1 MCLPSK
7 FILVYLDTEL
17 WKFPALLALLVFWT
31 IHLTKKCAN
40 KFLIVE
46 GHWLVSWIQF
56 EEFEELLAWMRVSL
70 SCFKS
75 VSSCKSDSLS
85 AYLLKLAQNRPELHW
100 DPQLLYTD
108 LKVSE
113 VLSCYW
119 KMKLVLL
126 LVLVSYS
133 QHWSGGLHCFTVT
146 NNSWLWVT
154 VSSINGSCDNSPAG
168 EDPLMSASC
177 GFIVFFFL
185 SPFLILSFS
194 YIFLWHSYIDSM

>member
-1 MCLPSK
+1 MEVSCSTCPFSFLNNPSYKKMCQQY
-7 FILVYLDTEL
+7 V
-17 WKFPALLALLVFWT
+17 
-31 IHLTKKCAN
+31 
-40 KFLIVE
+40 IVE
-46 GHWLVSWIQF
+46 GRWLVSWIQF

-75 VSSCKSDSLS
+75 VSSYKSDSLS
-85 AYLLKLAQNRPELHW
+85 AHLLKLAQNRPECHW
-100 DPQLLYTD
+100 DPLFCGHTFPYVRKNTV

-113 VLSCYW
+113 LLSCYW

-154 VSSINGSCDNSPAG
+154 VCLVLMAPAITFQ
-168 EDPLMSASC
+168 LVKTLWC
-177 GFIVFFFL
+177 L
-185 SPFLILSFS
+185 SHVVL
-194 YIFLWHSYIDSM
+194 